1 MKRATTHQGKNEP
14 MSGLSEYR
22 HSEDFSSMH
31 ECPKCGK
38 HTLLQRNTK
47 FRCIWCDF
55 YRDLGQPN
63 KVNPSGFSGGDLIF
77 FIIVVIVLL
86 MIF

>member
-1 MKRATTHQGKNEP
+1 MKRTTHQGKNAP
-14 MSGLSEYR
+14 MSELSNRY
-22 HSEDFSSMH
+22 SEDFSSMH

-38 HTLLQRNTK
+38 HTLLQRNTQ

-63 KVNPSGFSGGDLIF
+63 KVKPSGFSGGDLIF
-77 FIIVVIVLL
+77 FVIVVIVLL
-86 MIF
+86 TIF